1 MELDLGCLG
10 VGSGNENGDVVEL
23 ELEPVVGEGMAMDG
37 SNKETKKF
45 PLNFRGLLCITL
57 ATEVG

>member
-23 ELEPVVGEGMAMDG
+23 ELEPVVGEGMGTDL
-37 SNKETKKF
+37 TKK
-45 PLNFRGLLCITL
+45 PKNFL
-57 ATEVG
+57 